1 MSAYALLDTCTI
13 LDMLVVPMPWLRW
26 EKLELRASS
35 PLMVSG
41 SFLLLYAQLFVQ
53 SFLVA
58 WYIDFR

>member
-13 LDMLVVPMPWLRW
+13 LDMLVVPIPRLRW

-41 SFLLLYAQLFVQ
+41 PLLLLYAQLFVH